1 VKVDLKL
8 KVRMDI
14 LFDKSIVLFSLSVI
28 IIFSQYN
35 IAVPVII
42 IFSQYNIAVRVL
54 QYRYVFVHDKNKAII

>member
-1 VKVDLKL
+1 MKVDLKL

-35 IAVPVII
+35 IAVH
-42 IFSQYNIAVRVL
+42 VL

>member
-1 VKVDLKL
+1 LFLKVKVDLKL

-35 IAVPVII
+35 IAVH
-42 IFSQYNIAVRVL
+42 VL